1 MLRNTEISE
10 LRPDL
15 TEAVKRTQHL
25 VNSYLA
31 GLAFIVKDTARDP
44 VFASNHLL
52 SYLSQDILQ
61 SAMAVMT
68 LTTEGVLNV
77 VRREL
82 RFLIEASIKICHVQR
97 SSYASTIEEKLQ
109 AFEKVFQSQRISIK
123 NNLDLPLL
131 SEGIREEFCE
141 EVGRLYGATSK
152 YVHLSSDQIVASIA
166 LAQAGITSGM
176 GGPSEVEKLNLLAE
190 RVLAVSL
197 VLLFHSVP
205 SWVAGNWFVD
215 QNGSTVDWYFVQSKF
230 ISDLDSQ
237 FDYKHERQDRLAEIQ
252 AKRAA
257 GIEF

>member
-10 LRPDL
+10 LRP
-15 TEAVKRTQHL
+15 EMIEVVRRAQHL
-25 VNSYLA
+25 VHSYLA
-31 GLAFIVKDTARDP
+31 GLAFIAKDTARDP
-44 VFASNHLL
+44 AFTSNHLL

-82 RFLIEASIKICHVQR
+82 RFLIEASIKICYVQQR
-97 SSYASTIEEKLQ
+97 SYSSTIEEKLQ
-109 AFEKVFQSQRISIK
+109 LYDKVFQSQRISIK

-131 SEGIREEFCE
+131 SEGIREEFYE

-152 YVHLSSDQIVASIA
+152 YVHLSPDQIVESIA

-176 GGPSEVEKLNLLAE
+176 EGPSEVEKLNLLAE
-190 RVLAVSL
+190 RVLAASL

-205 SWVAGNWFVD
+205 SWVAGDWLVD
-215 QNGSTVDWYFVQSKF
+215 RNGSTIDWHFVQSKF
-230 ISDLDSQ
+230 IADLDQQ

-252 AKRAA
+252 AHRAV
-257 GIEF
+257 GIRF